1 MVAAAQGGAGIA
13 GLAPVVQL
21 TQKLVALEGVE
32 VQARQ
37 VRGENPQQLF
47 LVARFQAV
55 MQPQGLFC
63 RCGIQFGKHQRA
75 ELVTVALGTHVAQL
89 QVGLF
94 IEQHRPAPA
103 MIGRSREHA
112 EQGQQADDKS

>member
-21 TQKLVALEGVE
+21 TQKLVAFEGE

-37 VRGENPQQLF
+37 VRGETRSF

-55 MQPQGLFC
+55 MQPQACLPV
-63 RCGIQFGKHQRA
+63 RCGGKDQRA

-94 IEQHRPAPA
+94 IEQHRPAPP
-103 MIGRSREHA
+103 
-112 EQGQQADDKS
+112 